1 MNLLRVEKPG
11 HFSVKK
17 VKITSRK
24 IMPGPKSKF
33 ETFLVKMATVEAL
46 QDPFFHM
53 YTFASDDENFKSL
66 DVSILI
72 LYFKINSKQICRY

>member
-1 MNLLRVEKPG
+1 
-11 HFSVKK
+11 
-17 VKITSRK
+17 
-24 IMPGPKSKF
+24 MPGPKSKF

-66 DVSILI
+66 DVSIL
-72 LYFKINSKQICRY
+72 YFKINSKLVLITN